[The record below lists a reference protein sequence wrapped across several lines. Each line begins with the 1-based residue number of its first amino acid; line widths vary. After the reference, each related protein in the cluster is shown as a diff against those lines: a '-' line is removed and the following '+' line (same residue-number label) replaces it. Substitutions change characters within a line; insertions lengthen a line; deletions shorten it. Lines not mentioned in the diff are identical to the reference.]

1 MPDLGLSTSDLVLLL
16 LLVVSELLSF
26 IPQVKSNGVFQL
38 AFNFIKIMANKF
50 VITKTPKVK

>member
-38 AFNFIKIMANKF
+38 VFNFIKLMANKF
-50 VITKTPKVK
+50 AITKTPKV